1 MILLLLHPKIWYQ
14 NRSAPH
20 LGKFP
25 LVLSSCNTASRS
37 LGEGWRLSGRRWL
50 CQKTED
56 HMAQFLFTKKSQ
68 PGHKGILGPVHPR
81 DQEPSS
87 PPSPSCLVSSQV
99 PSAWLQ
105 PPAPLWSTSAHPIR
119 PYTSTS
125 LSLDRSTLPHLVQTG
140 PFLLAFL
147 THSTVSCPH
156 PLGFYDPWFVFV
168 PSANL
173 SQCHLSFKPLVS
185 PAFHYICKK
194 KKKTCVVLFLVIS

>member
-1 MILLLLHPKIWYQ
+1 MPEERGPYGTVSVHQEESTWSQRDPWSCASEGPRATLT
-14 NRSAPH
+14 
-20 LGKFP
+20 F
-25 LVLSSCNTASRS
+25 LS
-37 LGEGWRLSGRRWL
+37 
-50 CQKTED
+50 
-56 HMAQFLFTKKSQ
+56 
-68 PGHKGILGPVHPR
+68 
-81 DQEPSS
+81 
-87 PPSPSCLVSSQV
+87 VSSQV

-105 PPAPLWSTSAHPIR
+105 PPAPLWSTSAHPRR
-119 PYTSTS
+119 PYTSSTS
-125 LSLDRSTLPHLVQTG
+125 LSPDRSTLPHLLQTG

-194 KKKTCVVLFLVIS
+194 KKKKPCVVLFLVIS